1 MAESVGVGDKFPSK
15 ELVASDGRRLDL
27 ESLSGPAV
35 IYIYPADGSSTCT
48 LQAISFNRA
57 LADYQ
62 SAGVA
67 LVGISIDDDD
77 SHRGFASDQGLQF
90 PLVTDPGG
98 ELSTRVGVMRESGEF
113 SGYPL
118 RTTFLVDQDAVV
130 REVWQ
135 PADEELRDHPAQ
147 VLAAARALTDG

>member
-1 MAESVGVGDKFPSK
+1 MAESVGVGDTFPK
-15 ELVASDGRRLDL
+15 QELVASDGQRLDIG
-27 ESLSGPAV
+27 SLDGPAV
-35 IYIYPADGSSTCT
+35 IYIYAADGSSTCT
-48 LQAISFNRA
+48 LQAIEFNRA

-77 SHRGFASDQGLQF
+77 SHRGFASEQGLQF
-90 PLVTDPGG
+90 PLVSDPGG
-98 ELSTRVGVMRESGEF
+98 ELSTRVGVMRDSGEF
-113 SGYPL
+113 RGYPL
-118 RTTFLVDQDAVV
+118 RTTFLLDRDAVV

-147 VLAAARALTDG
+147 ALAAARALTGG